1 MNIGAF
7 LKDKF
12 LLFLLQAACMI
23 LLSAF
28 LRVTGYGAD
37 NVKLILAVWIVL
49 SGSWFCVTY
58 LQRRKFFREA
68 EQILKQMDQRFL
80 LGELLPRSGRLED
93 MLYRDMI
100 CKSNRSVIERIR
112 QIEDAQRDYKEYIE
126 SWVHEVKG
134 PITGISMIC
143 ENHRKSGDDTYKV
156 IAVENQRIE
165 NYVDMVL
172 YYARSDEVFKDYR
185 IAETDLDG
193 AACEVLE
200 KNRLL
205 LIQNHVQAEVECRD
219 LVYTDRKWI
228 QFILNQMILN
238 SVKYGQEHPLIRIA
252 TERTEKGVLLT
263 IEDNGIGIKEEE
275 CSRIFDKGFTG
286 SNGRRRERSTGMGLY
301 LCRKLCEKLGIG
313 LTVQSE
319 YGYGTRMTLEFPI
332 SNFISH

>member
-112 QIEDAQRDYKEYIE
+112 QIEAK
-126 SWVHEVKG
+126 
-134 PITGISMIC
+134 
-143 ENHRKSGDDTYKV
+143 
-156 IAVENQRIE
+156 A
-165 NYVDMVL
+165 L
-172 YYARSDEVFKDYR
+172 
-185 IAETDLDG
+185 
-193 AACEVLE
+193 
-200 KNRLL
+200 
-205 LIQNHVQAEVECRD
+205 
-219 LVYTDRKWI
+219 
-228 QFILNQMILN
+228 
-238 SVKYGQEHPLIRIA
+238 
-252 TERTEKGVLLT
+252 
-263 IEDNGIGIKEEE
+263 
-275 CSRIFDKGFTG
+275 
-286 SNGRRRERSTGMGLY
+286 
-301 LCRKLCEKLGIG
+301 RKLRHPSRSKKLKDF
-313 LTVQSE
+313 
-319 YGYGTRMTLEFPI
+319 LE
-332 SNFISH
+332 